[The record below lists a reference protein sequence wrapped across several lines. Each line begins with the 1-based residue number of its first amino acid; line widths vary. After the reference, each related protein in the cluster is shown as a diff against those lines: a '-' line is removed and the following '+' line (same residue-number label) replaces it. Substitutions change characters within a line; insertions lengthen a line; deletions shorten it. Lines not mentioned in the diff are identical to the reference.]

1 MSLTNEQKE
10 RFQILLQQ
18 LQIPDDLINQ
28 YLQGG
33 GIERL
38 VIDKANKSWHFNL
51 QVPRILPTEL
61 YELLETKLKQS
72 FSHIARTTFAL
83 ETENKQFTEEEVRA
97 YWPLCTERITFSPM
111 FAYLKKQLPQVNGV
125 KLLINVNN
133 EPGIYCFK
141 EKRCKTSRGSIRG
154 FRIPAFSVR
163 HTYTAKY
170 RRNAKVS

>member
-1 MSLTNEQKE
+1 MSLTNEQQE

-38 VIDKANKSWHFNL
+38 VIDKANKSWHFDL

-97 YWPLCTERITFSPM
+97 YLPLCTERITFSPM

-133 EPGIYCFK
+133 ELESTALKKNVAKPVGDQYEVFD
-141 EKRCKTSRGSIRG
+141 SRV
-154 FRIPAFSVR
+154 FS
-163 HTYTAKY
+163 
-170 RRNAKVS
+170 

>member
-1 MSLTNEQKE
+1 MSLTNEQQE

-38 VIDKANKSWHFNL
+38 VIDKANKSWHFDL

-111 FAYLKKQLPQVNGV
+111 FAYLKKRLPQVNGV

-133 EPGIYCFK
+133 ELESTALKKNVAKPVGINTKFL
-141 EKRCKTSRGSIRG
+141 
-154 FRIPAFSVR
+154 IPAFSVR

>member
-1 MSLTNEQKE
+1 MSLTNEQQE
-10 RFQILLQQ
+10 RFQILLSSCKYQN
-18 LQIPDDLINQ
+18 DLINQ
-28 YLQGG
+28 YLHGG

-38 VIDKANKSWHFNL
+38 VIDKANKSWHFDL

-111 FAYLKKQLPQVNGV
+111 FVFKNKLPQVNGV

-133 EPGIYCFK
+133 ELVYCFK
-141 EKRCKTSRGSIRG
+141 EKRCETSR
-154 FRIPAFSVR
+154 
-163 HTYTAKY
+163 
-170 RRNAKVS
+170 

>member
-97 YWPLCTERITFSPM
+97 YGHLYGTNYIFTYVC
-111 FAYLKKQLPQVNGV
+111 L
-125 KLLINVNN
+125 
-133 EPGIYCFK
+133 FK
-141 EKRCKTSRGSIRG
+141 EAASAGEWSE
-154 FRIPAFSVR
+154 V
-163 HTYTAKY
+163 TYKCE
-170 RRNAKVS
+170 

>member
-1 MSLTNEQKE
+1 MSLTNEQQE

-38 VIDKANKSWHFNL
+38 VIDKANKSWHFDL

-97 YWPLCTERITFSPM
+97 YLAALYGTNYIFTYVRI
-111 FAYLKKQLPQVNGV
+111 LKEAASAGEWSEVANKC
-125 KLLINVNN
+125 
-133 EPGIYCFK
+133 E
-141 EKRCKTSRGSIRG
+141 
-154 FRIPAFSVR
+154 
-163 HTYTAKY
+163 
-170 RRNAKVS
+170 